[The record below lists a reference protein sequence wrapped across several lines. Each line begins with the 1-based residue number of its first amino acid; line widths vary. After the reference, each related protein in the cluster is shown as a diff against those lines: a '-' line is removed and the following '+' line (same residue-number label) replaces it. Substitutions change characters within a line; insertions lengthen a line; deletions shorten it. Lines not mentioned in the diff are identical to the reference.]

1 MKNLSIFLLILVS
14 AKSFSQSQKEMYSI
28 MEKTAQKLKEKSGAY
43 SVSVGIVKDGK
54 VYTKHYGEIDKG
66 KGNKADDNTYF
77 EIASV
82 TKLFT
87 GQLLAQAVLEN
98 KINLE
103 DDIRKYLKESYP
115 NLEYNGTSIK
125 IKDLISYKTALPRNL
140 PDDTEIRKTM
150 SGETPFQYNTLGEN
164 YTKDHFKQDLQ
175 KVKLDTIP
183 GTKYAYSNLSLEL
196 TGLMLEN
203 IYGKSYEMLLYEN
216 ILSKAGMDQT
226 KLELGKGEVL
236 SNGYHSSGRLM
247 PKSISYLWGAGGSK
261 TKSTMGDMVKF
272 LKYELDSKNSVVQE
286 SQRNINNSKGDWYG
300 YFWDGFGLS
309 EHGKMGYK
317 HGGAFGDQTW
327 FMIYPELNM
336 GICLI
341 VNISGPDTFPALY
354 NSAARLANDLTI
366 TPGKKKTEG
375 YYLKGENVVFT
386 YTHPKNLNSKLI
398 NSASVAGSFN
408 DWKTDNKNYQL
419 TKKEDNRFELEIP
432 KSRFEKGKTYS
443 FKLVLNGEDWINA
456 SGNASNT
463 DGTDDNNLTLKF

>member
-1 MKNLSIFLLILVS
+1 MKNLSIFLLMLVS

-150 SGETPFQYNTLGEN
+150 SDETPFQYNTLGEN

-203 IYGKSYEMLLYEN
+203 IYGKSYETLLNEN
-216 ILSKAGMDQT
+216 ILSKAGMDHT

-236 SNGYHSSGRLM
+236 ANGYYSSGRLM

-327 FMIYPELNM
+327 F
-336 GICLI
+336 
-341 VNISGPDTFPALY
+341 
-354 NSAARLANDLTI
+354 TI
-366 TPGKKKTEG
+366 
-375 YYLKGENVVFT
+375 
-386 YTHPKNLNSKLI
+386 
-398 NSASVAGSFN
+398 
-408 DWKTDNKNYQL
+408 
-419 TKKEDNRFELEIP
+419 
-432 KSRFEKGKTYS
+432 
-443 FKLVLNGEDWINA
+443 
-456 SGNASNT
+456 
-463 DGTDDNNLTLKF
+463 